1 MLSTH
6 SQSNDPNKNKT
17 LPELADGSFSR
28 AGGGWRDL
36 TREKE
41 RRRKAKERIRRR
53 ELEGETDVDGWRRE
67 LSRRRTG
74 NERQR

>member
-1 MLSTH
+1 MTPTKIKLFLNWLTGPSAG
-6 SQSNDPNKNKT
+6 
-17 LPELADGSFSR
+17 L
-28 AGGGWRDL
+28 GGGWRDL

-67 LSRRRTG
+67 LSRRCTG